1 MKFYELHFHSQKMS
15 YNNSFYILLSFET
28 IQHDLLVVQHL
39 VFYVP
44 NDATTH
50 EMRDLCSSFQL
61 ISR

>member
-39 VFYVP
+39 VFYMP
-44 NDATTH
+44 NDAT
-50 EMRDLCSSFQL
+50 EGLLMRCVICALASN
-61 ISR
+61 